1 MMQTLKENKTS
12 SEKLCKMLDH
22 VDHDNTFN
30 FFNYS

>member
-1 MMQTLKENKTS
+1 MMQTLKENKT